1 MNLFLLQAGD
11 SLSGGSIFAILISI
25 VVAVFFFMSVF
36 FARRYKR
43 CPSNRVLV
51 VYGRVGGNRAAKCIH
66 GGGTM
71 VWPVIQDYY
80 FLTLEP
86 MTIEIDLTSA
96 LSRQNIRVNVPS
108 TFTIGIS
115 TTPEILNNAA
125 ERLLGL
131 SPQDIR
137 DQASDII
144 LGQLRLVI
152 ATLSIEEI
160 NQDREKFLDLI
171 TMNVGTE
178 LNKIGL
184 GVINVNIRDITD
196 ESGYI
201 EAIGRKA
208 AAIAI
213 NQAKIEVAEADKNG
227 SIGEAA
233 AVRAKE
239 VEVSNQ
245 HALADIGRKNA
256 ERDRRIQ
263 VAQLEAAG
271 VKGENEAK
279 ANIAAYE
286 ASLQIGMRTAER
298 DQRIQTATLEATG
311 VEGENSAQANIAAYN
326 ATLEERQADASRR
339 GEVALAAARRDVFLA
354 EKEQETARLEKEQV
368 VHQLI
373 ERKKVEI
380 DAEAEAERIRRI
392 AKGEADAILAKY
404 TAEAEGIRKV
414 LDAKAQGYENLLR
427 ICGENTNL
435 APTLLMVEKLPELVA
450 EQVKA
455 VQNLK
460 IDKVTVWDSGPN
472 GTGEGTTAGFLRG
485 LIGALPPIHALAAQ
499 AGVEL
504 PGILGTVRDDKG
516 ANGVGGGA
524 PHA

>member
-1 MNLFLLQAGD
+1 MLVVSIVLLFAFFL
-11 SLSGGSIFAILISI
+11 AIL
-25 VVAVFFFMSVF
+25 VKQ
-36 FARRYKR
+36 YKR
-43 CPSNRVLV
+43 CPSNRILV
-51 VYGRVGGNRAAKCIH
+51 VYGKVGGDRAARCIH
-66 GGGTM
+66 GGGTF
-71 VWPVIQDYY
+71 VVPLLQSYN

-86 MTIEIDLTSA
+86 LTIDIELKSA
-96 LSRQNIRVNVPS
+96 LSKKNIRVNVPS
-108 TFTIGIS
+108 TFTIGVS
-115 TTPEILNNAA
+115 TDPNIMNNAA

-131 SPQDIR
+131 DEMQINT
-137 DQASDII
+137 QAKDII
-144 LGQLRLVI
+144 LGQMRLVI

-160 NQDREKFLDLI
+160 NQDREKFLDLVNK
-171 TMNVGTE
+171 NVNFE

-184 GVINVNIRDITD
+184 EMINVNIRDIID

-201 EAIGRKA
+201 EALGQKA
-208 AAIAI
+208 AAEAI